1 MAAPNAIPENVL
13 TILRTHATSAHHH
26 HMTEVKGNIA
36 SSNNIVRHS
45 SARMLDEGSPAN
57 ARAVDKILRL
67 PKVQVKV

>member
-1 MAAPNAIPENVL
+1 MN
-13 TILRTHATSAHHH
+13 
-26 HMTEVKGNIA
+26 EVKGNVA

-67 PKVQVKV
+67 PKTP

>member
-1 MAAPNAIPENVL
+1 MAEGNNVL
-13 TILRTHATSAHHH
+13 PPNVKTTLRAHSAATHTH
-26 HMTEVKGNIA
+26 HMNEVKGNVA

-67 PKVQVKV
+67 PKTP